1 VITRISGAAAAVL
14 LLAAAACSN
23 QIVPCGRPRTLTTT
37 VHVQAAAFSPANIDI
52 NCSTTVRWVNDL
64 AVEHTITPD
73 NASQLGAW
81 PSKVMPATVNSEFVI
96 RLNVPGVYNYHC
108 TIHAGM
114 TGRVTVTTPTEI
126 FGARVV
132 RLLQAVLASVPRAT
146 WGTIA

>member
-23 QIVPCGRPRTLTTT
+23 RIVPCGRPRTLTTT
-37 VHVQAAAFSPANIDI
+37 VHLQASAFSPAAVDI

-73 NASQLGAW
+73 NPSQLGAW
-81 PSKVMPATVNSEFVI
+81 ESKVMPAVVNTEFVL
-96 RLNVPGVYNYHC
+96 RFNVPGVYNYHC
-108 TIHAGM
+108 TIHSGM